1 MESESEHRN
10 KLTCKKATA
19 TAMTGCG
26 GLDWAAVKLSMPLLS
41 LPLRQAYLTQVEAVA
56 KRTGLMGQR

>member
-26 GLDWAAVKLSMPLLS
+26 GLEGAAVKLSVPLLS
-41 LPLRQAYLTQVEAVA
+41 LPLRQAGSTQEESRS
-56 KRTGLMGQR
+56 KIYRTDGP

>member
-1 MESESEHRN
+1 MESKSEHRN

-26 GLDWAAVKLSMPLLS
+26 GLEGAAVKLSVPLLS
-41 LPLRQAYLTQVEAVA
+41 LPLRQSCSTQVESRS
-56 KRTGLMGQR
+56 KTYRTDGP